1 MARTTIGEVKEDN
14 LAAMT
19 TGERAVFEE
28 TYVATRFALD
38 IGEKLRNA
46 REAAGLSQRELATRD
61 SLRRGR
67 RGRRRP
73 RQDHPGPSLRRG
85 LVGPPVREPVPGGGS
100 RLVRG
105 RDAGP

>member
-46 REAAGLSQRELATRD
+46 REAAGLSQRELATRVRIGQAAVARLEAGD
-61 SLRRGR
+61 VSAKLATIQKVATALHLRVTV
-67 RGRRRP
+67 
-73 RQDHPGPSLRRG
+73 DLSAA
-85 LVGPPVREPVPGGGS
+85 S
-100 RLVRG
+100 
-105 RDAGP
+105 